1 MTKMRTFI
9 LATAAALAL
18 GGLSGCATNFKADV
32 SRFQQLPPA
41 QGQSFTV
48 MPGDQSLAGSLEFN
62 HYADLVAQRLTQ
74 QGYTRAADPGSAQ
87 LVVSLDY
94 GIDKGQQRIR
104 SSGMGRAGWGGMGF
118 GGWGGWG
125 GYDPFFGPG
134 WGRGWRGRYA
144 FGWYDPFLWGPGG
157 GFNDIESYTVY
168 QSELRMSINRS
179 GSGGERLFEG
189 TAKAQS
195 VSSKLTYLVPNLIDA
210 LFTGFP
216 GRSGEEIRVTVAPE
230 PKSKN

>member
-1 MTKMRTFI
+1 MTRMRSLT

-18 GGLSGCATNFKADV
+18 GGLSACTSSFKADV
-32 SRFQQLPPA
+32 ARFQQLPPA

-48 MPGDQSLAGSLEFN
+48 MPGDQSLAGSLEFG

-74 QGYTRAADPGSAQ
+74 QGYTRAADPAAAQ

-94 GIDKGQQRIR
+94 GIDKGTQRIR
-104 SSGMGRAGWGGMGF
+104 SSGLGRSSF

-125 GYDPFFGPG
+125 YDPFYYSGFY
-134 WGRGWRGRYA
+134 RGWRGRYA
-144 FGWYDPFLWGPGG
+144 FGWYDPFMWGPG
-157 GFNDIESYTVY
+157 NDDIESYVVY
-168 QSELRMSINRS
+168 QSQLRMSINRA
-179 GSGGERLFEG
+179 GGERLFEG
-189 TAKAQS
+189 TARAQS

-216 GRSGEEIRVTVAPE
+216 GQNGEEIKVTVAPE
-230 PKSKN
+230 PKN

>member
-1 MTKMRTFI
+1 MSKMRSFT
-9 LATAAALAL
+9 LAAAAALAL
-18 GGLSGCATNFKADV
+18 GGLSGCATTFKADV

-41 QGQSFTV
+41 QGQSFTI
-48 MPGDQSLAGSLEFN
+48 MPGDQSLAGGLEFA

-74 QGYTRAADPGSAQ
+74 QGYTRAADPAAAQ

-94 GIDKGQQRIR
+94 GIDKGTQRIR
-104 SSGMGRAGWGGMGF
+104 SSGFARGGWG

-125 GYDPFFGPG
+125 YDPFFAPG
-134 WGRGWRGRYA
+134 WGRGWRGSYA

-168 QSELRMSINRS
+168 QSQLRMSINRA
-179 GSGGERLFEG
+179 GGERLFEG

-195 VSSKLTYLVPNLIDA
+195 VSGKLTYLVPNLIDA

-216 GRSGEEIRVTVAPE
+216 GRSGEEIKVTVAPE
-230 PKSKN
+230 PKK